1 MLRHYLSL
9 ALRNFRRSPA
19 AATLNVFTLALGLV
33 CFLIVAG
40 TIGFWERADHQFP
53 KTSRT
58 YVVTSTFDF
67 ADGSGPGRSPLT
79 SDYVARYLKA
89 DFPQIEA
96 VARTVQVNANASYV
110 SGDRSARLAEYGA
123 DAELLD
129 ILDLPFI
136 EGDAHNA
143 LKSPLSVVLREEA
156 ARKLFGAE
164 RALGKHVLLGG
175 VWDATVTGVIG
186 KIPEPTHLGHSAF
199 AFGFDA
205 LSSRDVYED
214 VFRVY
219 YGSDPTTGPE
229 NWRSLGNVTYVLLPA
244 DGSLTAE
251 QLRAQLPA
259 FLKRHVPA
267 EQLEHFK
274 LELGLV
280 PLGNLLVWLSD
291 GITGNRGPSVPS
303 ILWVLGSLVL
313 AVACVNYANLAIGRA
328 TFRARDIGVRK
339 ALGAST
345 TQVLAQSFVE
355 SALLTIAAL
364 ALAFAVTALLAPT
377 IAAVTGMDLRLAL
390 LVDARS
396 WAWTIAV
403 ALVVTGVAGALPAI
417 ALARLKPAFALHG
430 GVARLG
436 PRTISTWLVGVQF
449 FVTSVLLIGMAVSYE
464 QNQRLQRTGLAS
476 NSDPL
481 IVVDDYAKLTHV
493 PHETLHT
500 ELLRVPG
507 VKAETAM
514 SVPPWI
520 GADGQQVKRTPQ
532 EADKGQ
538 FALLYGVADEFFA
551 TFDIPVL
558 AGRAL
563 DSTRGDAPPKQ
574 TNEEQTSPQR
584 VVIDRELASALGFAT
599 PQAAVGE
606 ILYGVR
612 PGFGRLEIVGVV
624 ENRRLNIMSFGGAAM
639 HNLYTLNADPIFH
652 VVRIAKDDVAA
663 TITNIDALWKR
674 LVPTMA
680 PNRRFIDDYFN
691 DTFELYL
698 RLSQSFF
705 WLATFTLLI
714 ATIGLFAMALFVVA
728 RRRREIAVRKVLGA
742 RTQSIVS
749 LLLRSFVLPVLLAS
763 VLAWPIAYLAARA
776 YLTQFADP
784 IALTAWPFIA
794 CLLFTLAIAVFA
806 VGAQTLRAARPPPAG
821 ALRTE

>member
-1 MLRHYLSL
+1 MLSHYLSL
-9 ALRNFRRSPA
+9 ALRSFSRSPA
-19 AATLNVFTLALGLV
+19 AASLNVFTLALGLV

-58 YVVTSTFDF
+58 YIVTSTFDF
-67 ADGSGPGRSPLT
+67 ADGSGPARGPLS
-79 SDYVARYLKA
+79 SDYVAQYLKA

-110 SGDRSARLAEYGA
+110 SGDRAARLAEYGA

-136 EGDAHNA
+136 EGDARNA
-143 LKSPLSVVLREEA
+143 LKSPLSVVLREES

-175 VWDATVTGVIG
+175 IWDATVTGVIG
-186 KIPEPTHLGHSAF
+186 KIPEPTHLGHSTF

-205 LSSRDVYED
+205 LTSRDIYES
-214 VFRVY
+214 VFRIY
-219 YGSDPTTGPE
+219 YGIDPTSGPE
-229 NWRSLGNVTYVLLPA
+229 NWRALGNVTYVLLPA

-251 QLRAQLPA
+251 QLRAQMPA
-259 FLKRHVPA
+259 FVKRHVPA
-267 EQLEHFK
+267 EELEHIK
-274 LELGLV
+274 LELDLV

-291 GITGNRGPSVPS
+291 GITGNRGPSVPN

-328 TFRARDIGVRK
+328 AFRARDIGVRR

-364 ALAFAVTALLAPT
+364 ALAFAVTALLAPM

-403 ALVVTGVAGALPAI
+403 ALAVTAVAGALPAI
-417 ALARLKPAFALHG
+417 ALARLKPALALHG
-430 GVARLG
+430 GVAQLG
-436 PRTISTWLVGVQF
+436 PRAISTVLVGVQF

-464 QNQRLQRTGLAS
+464 QNQHLQRTGLAS

-493 PHETLHT
+493 PHETLHA
-500 ELLRVPG
+500 ELLRLPR

-514 SVPPWI
+514 AQPPWF
-520 GADGQQVKRTPQ
+520 GADGEQVKRTPQ

-538 FALLYGVADEFFA
+538 FALLYGVADDFFA

-563 DSTRGDAPPKQ
+563 DSARGDAPPK
-574 TNEEQTSPQR
+574 TNEAQTSPQR
-584 VVIDRELASALGFAT
+584 VVIDRDLASALGFAT
-599 PQAAVGE
+599 PEAAVGE

-612 PGFGRLEIVGVV
+612 PGFGRLEIVGVA
-624 ENRRLNIMSFGGAAM
+624 ENRRLNIMSPGGVAM

-652 VVRIAKDDVAA
+652 VVRIAKDDVTA
-663 TITNIDALWKR
+663 TVADIDALWKR

-680 PNRRFIDDYFN
+680 PNRRFIDDYFS
-691 DTFELYL
+691 DMFELYL
-698 RLSQSFF
+698 RLSQSFV

-728 RRRREIAVRKVLGA
+728 RRKREIAVRKVLGA

-763 VLAWPIAYLAARA
+763 VLAWPVAYVAARA
-776 YLTQFADP
+776 YLTQFVDP
-784 IALTAWPFIA
+784 IALTAWPFVA
-794 CLLFTLAIAVFA
+794 CLLFTLAIAVLA
-806 VGAQTLRAARPPPAG
+806 VGGQTWRAARPPPAG
-821 ALRTE
+821 ALRME